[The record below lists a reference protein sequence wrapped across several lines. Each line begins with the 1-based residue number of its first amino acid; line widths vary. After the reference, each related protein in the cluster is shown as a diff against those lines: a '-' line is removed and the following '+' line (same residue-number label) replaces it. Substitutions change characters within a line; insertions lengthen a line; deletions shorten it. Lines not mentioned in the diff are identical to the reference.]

1 MATEFEIVEFLRTMF
16 PDIGDDA
23 AIFELKEKGIVS
35 VDTFI
40 ESVHFPTMGTSIFSL
55 HDIGYRTT
63 VATLSDIAAMG
74 GRALYLLVSV
84 GVKKGDRTW
93 FKELY
98 DGVQQVLNMASIAQG
113 VEVKVVGGDI
123 TYSKNLTISM
133 TVIGE
138 AATPITRGGAQ
149 PGDKIGVTGE
159 LGRIKLAWY
168 TLKQGGVLP
177 DWLRIKLL
185 QPQLRLKEGLTLCHH
200 VHAMIDIS
208 DGLLLDLS
216 HILRMSGNLGAV
228 INLGKLPI
236 LDDVR
241 EWCEKQ
247 GLNPIEYA
255 LSSGEEFELLFT
267 YPPEVEEQINV
278 GFTPIGEIIH
288 KPGIYDNQGHK
299 LTPMGWDH
307 FARRTNPPNTL
318 PTRLGIV
325 Y

>member
-23 AIFELKEKGIVS
+23 AIFKLKNKGVVS

-55 HDIGYRTT
+55 YNIGYRTT

-84 GVKKGDRTW
+84 GVKEADMAW
-93 FKELY
+93 FKEFY
-98 DGVQQVLNMASIAQG
+98 DGVRQVLNMASDTQG

-123 TYSKNLTISM
+123 TYSENLIISM

-138 AATPITRGGAQ
+138 AATPITRGGAK

-159 LGRIKLAWY
+159 LGRVKLAWY

-185 QPQLRLKEGLTLCHH
+185 QPQLRLKEGLTLCDH

-228 INLGKLPI
+228 INLDKLPV

-241 EWCEKQ
+241 KWCEKQ
-247 GLNPIEYA
+247 GINPIEYA

-267 YPPEVEEQINV
+267 YPPEAENQIDIE
-278 GFTPIGEIIH
+278 FTSIGEIIH
-288 KPGIYDNQGHK
+288 QPGIYDDQGCK

-307 FARRTNPPNTL
+307 FARRTNPPNTP
-318 PTRLGIV
+318 PTNPSTA
-325 Y
+325 

>member
-23 AIFELKEKGIVS
+23 AIFELKDKGVVS

-40 ESVHFPTMGTSIFSL
+40 ERIHFPTMGTSIFSL

-74 GRALYLLVSV
+74 GRALYLLVSI
-84 GVKKGDRTW
+84 GVKKADMAW
-93 FKELY
+93 FKEFY
-98 DGVQQVLNMASIAQG
+98 DGVRQVLDMASVAQG

-123 TYSKNLTISM
+123 TYSENLIICM

-138 AATPITRGGAQ
+138 ADAPVTRGGAKL
-149 PGDKIGVTGE
+149 GDKIGVTGE
-159 LGRIKLAWY
+159 LGRVKLAWY
-168 TLKQGGVLP
+168 TLKQGGILP
-177 DWLRIKLL
+177 DLLRIKLSR
-185 QPQLRLKEGLTLCHH
+185 PPLRLKEGLTLRNH

-216 HILRMSGNLGAV
+216 HILKMSGNLGAV
-228 INLGKLPI
+228 INLEKLPV

-241 EWCEKQ
+241 KWGEKQ

-267 YPPEVEEQINV
+267 YPPEAEKQINIR
-278 GFTPIGEIIH
+278 FTPIGEITH
-288 KPGIYDNQGHK
+288 QPGIYDNQGCK
-299 LTPMGWDH
+299 LTPRGWDH
-307 FARRTNPPNTL
+307 FARRTNPPNTP
-318 PTRLGIV
+318 PTNPSTA
-325 Y
+325 